1 MFHNVLH
8 TAPLSSC
15 RSALVKRMHCQCHKV
30 RWNLGEGGKWLQQEV
45 CSVVLKV
52 LVWKYTIKAWNGVKQ
67 QKSS

>member
-30 RWNLGEGGKWLQQEV
+30 KWNLGD
-45 CSVVLKV
+45 SVVLKV